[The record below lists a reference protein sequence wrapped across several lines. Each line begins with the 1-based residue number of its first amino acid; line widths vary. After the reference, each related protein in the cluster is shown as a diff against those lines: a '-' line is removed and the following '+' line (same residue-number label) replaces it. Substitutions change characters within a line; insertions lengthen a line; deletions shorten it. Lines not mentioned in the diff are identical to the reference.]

1 MKFFNKYKSYVRR
14 SVGSEIENRVLT
26 KVSGSR
32 PSKPFIF
39 QSVALLERYHW
50 LIGCIHIMA
59 CRPPA
64 NKTYLTIGQDLF
76 SISEYVN
83 SQYNYSLHH
92 QSNLTIDNITANYGD
107 NGLSS
112 ISNFVPSGK
121 CAYLRR
127 DICNNISYILYT
139 YIINF

>member
-1 MKFFNKYKSYVRR
+1 MSGGPQDRR
-14 SVGSEIENRVLT
+14 QKIVSVPRCPGHVPLAM
-26 KVSGSR
+26 
-32 PSKPFIF
+32 PFISN
-39 QSVALLERYHW
+39 QWWALLERYHW

-139 YIINF
+139 YIIHF